1 VAIRR
6 GEETEGRLVDVRH
19 HDHGDDD
26 HHDVDEH
33 VDADDFA
40 DDDERGELRR
50 RRTTG
55 RDELAEIG
63 SVTLGLCV
71 AGSVVDVAAP
81 ASLAPA
87 LADFYKLAL
96 APAAGVPGVAIEGEA
111 GDYSISAQGR
121 VVASKLTLGGLLA
134 RLAELL
140 PQTAAAEAKG
150 DWLRAAALGWEDKV
164 ALVAGRAR
172 VGRSALAA
180 WLIDRG
186 FSCQGSEYACVRDDG
201 RVAGFPGPLIVADPA
216 TPTLAKLA
224 AFRDLASA
232 DGDDSLIVAPA
243 AEWRAAEE
251 WATCGLVVVVEFAPG
266 AALSIEALDFARDQA
281 TIAAALQTTFP
292 GATPLPPSALAFL
305 ARTPIVRLRFGDTDA
320 FDGILDHLVRSTL
333 EAGIDAQAFA
343 RFAGAFAGQAAA
355 ERAAPAQRFE
365 IPKPTARRFDRFLTI
380 GMATYDDYDGVY
392 FSLQALRMYH
402 PEIVEE
408 AEFVVVDNH
417 PDGPCAEQLKQ
428 LEHHIANYRYIPAGE
443 FTGTAIKNAVFVNA
457 GGEFVLCMDSH
468 VFFVPGALKRLI
480 AYMRA
485 QPETRDLLQGPLVYD
500 DLKTFS
506 THFDPV
512 WRGGM
517 YGTWGTDPR
526 GLDPDGE
533 PFDIPMQGMG
543 VFACRRA
550 AWPGFNPRF
559 RGFGGEEGYIHEKTR
574 QRGGRT
580 LCLPFLRWMHRF
592 NRPMGI
598 PYRNTWEDRFRNYM
612 IGFMELGL
620 PLDGVKQ
627 EIVAVLGEEAGRRL
641 IATLEGELSAPGS

>member
-1 VAIRR
+1 
-6 GEETEGRLVDVRH
+6 
-19 HDHGDDD
+19 
-26 HHDVDEH
+26 
-33 VDADDFA
+33 
-40 DDDERGELRR
+40 
-50 RRTTG
+50 
-55 RDELAEIG
+55 
-63 SVTLGLCV
+63 
-71 AGSVVDVAAP
+71 
-81 ASLAPA
+81 
-87 LADFYKLAL
+87 
-96 APAAGVPGVAIEGEA
+96 
-111 GDYSISAQGR
+111 
-121 VVASKLTLGGLLA
+121 
-134 RLAELL
+134 
-140 PQTAAAEAKG
+140 
-150 DWLRAAALGWEDKV
+150 
-164 ALVAGRAR
+164 
-172 VGRSALAA
+172 
-180 WLIDRG
+180 
-186 FSCQGSEYACVRDDG
+186 
-201 RVAGFPGPLIVADPA
+201 
-216 TPTLAKLA
+216 
-224 AFRDLASA
+224 
-232 DGDDSLIVAPA
+232 
-243 AEWRAAEE
+243 
-251 WATCGLVVVVEFAPG
+251 
-266 AALSIEALDFARDQA
+266 
-281 TIAAALQTTFP
+281 
-292 GATPLPPSALAFL
+292 
-305 ARTPIVRLRFGDTDA
+305 
-320 FDGILDHLVRSTL
+320 
-333 EAGIDAQAFA
+333 
-343 RFAGAFAGQAAA
+343 
-355 ERAAPAQRFE
+355 
-365 IPKPTARRFDRFLTI
+365 
-380 GMATYDDYDGVY
+380 
-392 FSLQALRMYH
+392 
-402 PEIVEE
+402 
-408 AEFVVVDNH
+408 
-417 PDGPCAEQLKQ
+417 LKQ